1 MPNLRQ
7 CVVVAFSMYRHPTLF
22 FKPSHHPV
30 FDHLQHVVSKM
41 MNSGKPENE
50 AMDPQ
55 FTSKVIDFFLKKCV

>member
-1 MPNLRQ
+1 MPNLRQCVQ
-7 CVVVAFSMYRHPTLF
+7 CVVVAFSMYGHPTRF

-41 MNSGKPENE
+41 INSGKPGNE

-55 FTSKVIDFFLKKCV
+55 FTSIEEKSN